1 MGFFGSKLRT
11 ATDAK
16 GLTCKGTAKQAKK
29 LVRSFFQRPNCGSW
43 AKSPEQP
50 CYTLEQVETILSAE
64 EGQLRSIL
72 EALAFT
78 GMRIGELV
86 WLTWN
91 DVDFENGF
99 IQVRP
104 KENWK
109 PKNGRPR
116 AIPMHDR
123 VRAVLRQLPRKH
135 RWVFT
140 AEPSKK
146 YLQGGHRI
154 SRVHT
159 LEKLKKLLGKLG
171 LEATCTHSGTSLR
184 AIARTTVCRH
194 FNSSSGWAT
203 PTCRW

>member
-1 MGFFGSKLRT
+1 MR
-11 ATDAK
+11 
-16 GLTCKGTAKQAKK
+16 
-29 LVRSFFQRPNCGSW
+29 

-78 GMRIGELV
+78 GMRIGELA

-104 KENWK
+104 KEDWK

-123 VRAVLRQLPRKH
+123 VRAALRQLPRKH

-146 YLQGGHRI
+146 YPQGGHRI
-154 SRVHT
+154 STVHT

-171 LEATCTHSGTSLR
+171 LEGHLHAF
-184 AIARTTVCRH
+184 RH
-194 FNSSSGWAT
+194 FFASHCANNGVPPFQLVKWLGHADVSMVMHYYKLHDEESVWAMKKLSLADDEK
-203 PTCRW
+203 PESAARIKVV